1 MDIHFTTTETTWNNV
16 FLLSQFFSFQL
27 SQLLFQITEELME
40 GNDSCEVH
48 ERRNYLFFFLLI
60 CAFCLKGNIFALK
73 INFELNRMDLA
84 MGLKCHRVGVEYKRL
99 CGGVADK

>member
-1 MDIHFTTTETTWNNV
+1 
-16 FLLSQFFSFQL
+16 
-27 SQLLFQITEELME
+27 ME
-40 GNDSCEVH
+40 GNDSCEFCI
-48 ERRNYLFFFLLI
+48 LF
-60 CAFCLKGNIFALK
+60 KGNIFALK